1 MHAMTTLGEFE
12 DFTSLEM
19 RKRIVDSVFESIDLL
34 SKEARD
40 SIKDAV
46 GPIDGFRPGKD
57 VPKGMLRAE
66 CHKLSKKLDFFSMVI
81 MPVWAEAN
89 PDLQKLVANHMKGCP
104 PPPDA
109 DKKALDEYSAEQAET
124 LARLHDQ
131 YDREDLLI
139 MVRYCTADT
148 DSSLFD
154 DADQGESDSPYMGV
168 TGIGTTQFL
177 MWLESLPADAAE
189 WYDLV
194 PRFASAL
201 TEMMSRKG
209 EERSAIVAFA
219 SILTDIKAAHA
230 ETLTFFQADTSD
242 WAASKIAWVE
252 AKDALRQ
259 QADSLKQT
267 LEEYS
272 VASRPG
278 SNLAEERKR
287 REQRENLERAIES
300 RINRVN
306 ELLQDAKH
314 PDDSL
319 RSMTLRDFILGLEE
333 IANDVI
339 GGESVSDGE
348 DDPEDGTGEDY
359 AHEKRKLEETLAG
372 LENENRG
379 LEDEVRRL
387 QQQVTLWRS
396 NYETERRSKD
406 DSEPDP
412 IPTEFTSVAHALEI
426 AERRFADRLVFK
438 FNSASEPDYPYDTPA
453 DVWNALEWLA
463 TAYYDSHTGKISIP
477 NLSDSLRE
485 VSRFRYTPHQ
495 SGTTIGMYPDSYYTR
510 INGHKV
516 LLKEHMGAGIDRS
529 PTNSIRIAFN
539 WDKQSGKV
547 IVGYIGLHQH
557 NRKT

>member
-1 MHAMTTLGEFE
+1 M
-12 DFTSLEM
+12 
-19 RKRIVDSVFESIDLL
+19 DSVFKSIDLL

-66 CHKLSKKLDFFSMVI
+66 CHKLSKKLNFFSMVI

-89 PDLQKLVANHMKGCP
+89 PDLLKLVSNHMNGCP
-104 PPPDA
+104 PPNA
-109 DKKALDEYSAEQAET
+109 DKKALDDYSSEQVET
-124 LARLHDQ
+124 LARQHDQ

-148 DSSLFD
+148 DSSLFG
-154 DADQGESDSPYMGV
+154 DADQGESDSPYIGV

-177 MWLESLPADAAE
+177 MWLESLPVDAAE
-189 WYDLV
+189 WDNLV

-230 ETLTFFQADTSD
+230 ETLTFFQADTSN
-242 WAASKIAWVE
+242 WSPTKIAWVDSQ
-252 AKDALRQ
+252 DALQQ
-259 QADSLKQT
+259 QAASLGQA

-272 VASRPG
+272 QADRRG
-278 SNLAEERKR
+278 NNLTEERNL
-287 REQRENLERAIES
+287 REQRDQLEKAIES
-300 RINRVN
+300 RIKRIN
-306 ELLQDAKH
+306 ELLQDANPPEQDH
-314 PDDSL
+314 RRTTLQEFLDDLNALVEDDADVPDAGPERQAVSDALSNAGETE
-319 RSMTLRDFILGLEE
+319 RALEE
-333 IANDVI
+333 Q
-339 GGESVSDGE
+339 
-348 DDPEDGTGEDY
+348 
-359 AHEKRKLEETLAG
+359 LAG
-372 LENENRG
+372 LEEENRE
-379 LEDEVRRL
+379 LQRDLRRL

-396 NYETERRSKD
+396 NYETERQSKD

-412 IPTEFTSVAHALEI
+412 IPTEFTSVAHVLEI

-438 FNSASEPDYPYDTPA
+438 FNSASDPNYPYDTPA

-516 LLKEHMGAGIDRS
+516 LLKEHMGAGIGRS

>member
-1 MHAMTTLGEFE
+1 ME
-12 DFTSLEM
+12 
-19 RKRIVDSVFESIDLL
+19 
-34 SKEARD
+34 
-40 SIKDAV
+40 
-46 GPIDGFRPGKD
+46 
-57 VPKGMLRAE
+57 
-66 CHKLSKKLDFFSMVI
+66 
-81 MPVWAEAN
+81 
-89 PDLQKLVANHMKGCP
+89 
-104 PPPDA
+104 
-109 DKKALDEYSAEQAET
+109 EQ
-124 LARLHDQ
+124 
-131 YDREDLLI
+131 
-139 MVRYCTADT
+139 
-148 DSSLFD
+148 
-154 DADQGESDSPYMGV
+154 
-168 TGIGTTQFL
+168 
-177 MWLESLPADAAE
+177 
-189 WYDLV
+189 
-194 PRFASAL
+194 
-201 TEMMSRKG
+201 
-209 EERSAIVAFA
+209 
-219 SILTDIKAAHA
+219 
-230 ETLTFFQADTSD
+230 
-242 WAASKIAWVE
+242 
-252 AKDALRQ
+252 
-259 QADSLKQT
+259 
-267 LEEYS
+267 
-272 VASRPG
+272 
-278 SNLAEERKR
+278 
-287 REQRENLERAIES
+287 
-300 RINRVN
+300 
-306 ELLQDAKH
+306 
-314 PDDSL
+314 
-319 RSMTLRDFILGLEE
+319 
-333 IANDVI
+333 
-339 GGESVSDGE
+339 
-348 DDPEDGTGEDY
+348 
-359 AHEKRKLEETLAG
+359 LAG

>member
-1 MHAMTTLGEFE
+1 MTTFTGFEEFATAE
-12 DFTSLEM
+12 I
-19 RKRIVDSVFESIDLL
+19 RIKIVNAVFGSMGRL
-34 SKEARD
+34 SKDARNA
-40 SIKDAV
+40 IQGAV
-46 GPIDGFRPGKD
+46 GPINGFRSGKSIPKD
-57 VPKGMLRAE
+57 VLKANYNKRTR
-66 CHKLSKKLDFFSMVI
+66 KTQDIFFTTI
-81 MPVWAEAN
+81 MPAWVEAN
-89 PDLQKLVANHMKGCP
+89 PELEKRVTHHIKETP
-104 PPPDA
+104 PPSDA
-109 DKKALDEYSAEQAET
+109 NEKTINEYCAEQVEA
-124 LARLHDQ
+124 LAAQIDQ
-131 YDREDLLI
+131 YSMEDFLV
-139 MVRYCTADT
+139 MVRYCVAVH
-148 DSSLFD
+148 
-154 DADQGESDSPYMGV
+154 ADQFLHAEPDLSENESPYGSGMD
-168 TGIGTTQFL
+168 QFL
-177 MWLESLPADAAE
+177 KWFSSLPADADE
-189 WYDLV
+189 WDDLV

-348 DDPEDGTGEDY
+348 DDPEDGTWEDN

-372 LENENRG
+372 LESENRG

-438 FNSASEPDYPYDTPA
+438 FNSASDTDYPYDTPA

>member
-1 MHAMTTLGEFE
+1 M
-12 DFTSLEM
+12 
-19 RKRIVDSVFESIDLL
+19 DSVFKSIDLL

-66 CHKLSKKLDFFSMVI
+66 CHKLSKKLNFFSMVI

-89 PDLQKLVANHMKGCP
+89 PDLLKLVSNHMNGCP
-104 PPPDA
+104 PPNA
-109 DKKALDEYSAEQAET
+109 DKKALDDYSSEQVET
-124 LARLHDQ
+124 LARQHDQ

-139 MVRYCTADT
+139 MVRYCAADT
-148 DSSLFD
+148 DSSLF
-154 DADQGESDSPYMGV
+154 GESDPGRNDSPYRSPGDRDNPIPLV
-168 TGIGTTQFL
+168 ARILYPCRRRRVGRTRAPIRFRPHGPDLPQGRGAFRRRKASRIGPHRLQGRST
-177 MWLESLPADAAE
+177 PN
-189 WYDLV
+189 
-194 PRFASAL
+194 AL
-201 TEMMSRKG
+201 G
-209 EERSAIVAFA
+209 
-219 SILTDIKAAHA
+219 
-230 ETLTFFQADTSD
+230 FFQADTSD
-242 WAASKIAWVE
+242 WAPAKIAWVDSQ
-252 AKDALRQ
+252 DALQQ
-259 QADSLKQT
+259 QAASLGQA

-272 VASRPG
+272 QADRRG
-278 SNLAEERKR
+278 NNLTEERNL
-287 REQRENLERAIES
+287 REQRDQLEKAIES
-300 RINRVN
+300 RIKRIN
-306 ELLQDAKH
+306 ELLQDANPPEQDH
-314 PDDSL
+314 RRTTLQEFLDDLNALVEDDADVPDAGPERQAGSDALSNAGETE
-319 RSMTLRDFILGLEE
+319 RALEE
-333 IANDVI
+333 Q
-339 GGESVSDGE
+339 
-348 DDPEDGTGEDY
+348 
-359 AHEKRKLEETLAG
+359 LAG
-372 LENENRG
+372 LEKENRE
-379 LEDEVRRL
+379 LQRELRRL

-412 IPTEFTSVAHALEI
+412 IPTEFTSVAHVLEI

-438 FNSASEPDYPYDTPA
+438 FNSASDPDYPYDTPA

>member
-1 MHAMTTLGEFE
+1 MHAMTTLDEFE

-19 RKRIVDSVFESIDLL
+19 RRRIVDSVFESIDLL

-40 SIKDAV
+40 SIKEAV

-66 CHKLSKKLDFFSMVI
+66 CHKLSKKVNFFSMVI

-89 PDLQKLVANHMKGCP
+89 PDLLKLVSNHMNGCP
-104 PPPDA
+104 PPNA
-109 DKKALDEYSAEQAET
+109 DKKALDDYSSEQVET
-124 LARLHDQ
+124 LARQHDQ

-139 MVRYCTADT
+139 MVRYCAADT
-148 DSSLFD
+148 DSSLFGD
-154 DADQGESDSPYMGV
+154 GDREERGSSYAGV
-168 TGIGTTQFL
+168 TGIGILQFL
-177 MWLESLPADAAE
+177 MWLESLPPDSNE
-189 WYDLV
+189 WDGVVPLFAQDLTKLI
-194 PRFASAL
+194 L
-201 TEMMSRKG
+201 TKED
-209 EERSAIVAFA
+209 ERSNLAAFA
-219 SILTDIKAAHA
+219 SMLIDVKAAHA
-230 ETLTFFQADTSD
+230 DTLGFFQADTSEWD
-242 WAASKIAWVE
+242 NPKVAWVE
-252 AKDALRQ
+252 SRDTLRQ
-259 QADSLKQT
+259 QADSLKHA

-272 VASRPG
+272 VASRLG

-287 REQRENLERAIES
+287 REQRGNLERAIES

-387 QQQVTLWRS
+387 QQQVTLVAQQLRDRAAKQGRLRARPHTRPSSLASPTSWKSLSAASPIGLCSSSTRPR
-396 NYETERRSKD
+396 T
-406 DSEPDP
+406 PT
-412 IPTEFTSVAHALEI
+412 IPTTLPPTCGTLSNGLPQRITIPTPERSV
-426 AERRFADRLVFK
+426 
-438 FNSASEPDYPYDTPA
+438 
-453 DVWNALEWLA
+453 
-463 TAYYDSHTGKISIP
+463 
-477 NLSDSLRE
+477 
-485 VSRFRYTPHQ
+485 
-495 SGTTIGMYPDSYYTR
+495 
-510 INGHKV
+510 
-516 LLKEHMGAGIDRS
+516 S
-529 PTNSIRIAFN
+529 PT
-539 WDKQSGKV
+539 
-547 IVGYIGLHQH
+547 
-557 NRKT
+557 